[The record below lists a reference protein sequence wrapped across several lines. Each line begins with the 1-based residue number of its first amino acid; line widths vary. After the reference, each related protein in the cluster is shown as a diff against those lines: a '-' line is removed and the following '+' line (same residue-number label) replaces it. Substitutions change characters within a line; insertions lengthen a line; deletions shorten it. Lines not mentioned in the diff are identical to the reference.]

1 VIRTGGAPSAT
12 GVWFALFA
20 VSFGTNVPIALLLGY
35 RERLGLS
42 ATMVTVVF
50 AVYAAGL
57 VPALLL
63 AGPAS
68 DRRGRRTL
76 VVPFVVLAAVA
87 SLVLLGAATSLAA
100 LLVGRLLQGAVS
112 GVVFSVGSAWLA
124 ELVGDASVASRRATV
139 AMSLGFSLGPLS
151 AGVIGQYL
159 PAPTVLP
166 YTVHLALMAGALVL
180 GPRARET
187 VVRRA
192 GPGRVIDLGV
202 PRAARP
208 AFLAF
213 VVPAALCVFTFPS
226 VAISVLPLG
235 LQQVLPG
242 VELVTTGA
250 VAGVTLGVGALVQPL
265 EARLGAVRAAPL
277 AATTGALGF
286 ALAWAATSGGLPWL
300 LLPTAV
306 LLGTGYGLALAAGL
320 TATQWLA
327 DPAQRGALVS
337 TFYALTYLGFAVPVV
352 IAAVSPGTD
361 FTAAL
366 AVLATVTAAIGLW
379 LAAGPGRRLVTAR
392 RRATVRPPAQA
403 VSPSDPR

>member
-1 VIRTGGAPSAT
+1 
-12 GVWFALFA
+12 
-20 VSFGTNVPIALLLGY
+20 
-35 RERLGLS
+35 
-42 ATMVTVVF
+42 
-50 AVYAAGL
+50 
-57 VPALLL
+57 
-63 AGPAS
+63 
-68 DRRGRRTL
+68 
-76 VVPFVVLAAVA
+76 
-87 SLVLLGAATSLAA
+87 
-100 LLVGRLLQGAVS
+100 
-112 GVVFSVGSAWLA
+112 
-124 ELVGDASVASRRATV
+124 
-139 AMSLGFSLGPLS
+139 
-151 AGVIGQYL
+151 
-159 PAPTVLP
+159 
-166 YTVHLALMAGALVL
+166 LMAGALVL
-180 GPRARET
+180 VPRARET